1 MVENIYIDKETLK
14 KIVKEILTSI
24 FDIDIYGCLYVDIL
38 GSENTVIDEIL
49 TGEVSSPQTILTPE
63 SDKYISTRNI
73 FLASDSDSGEVEC
86 KFKDSN
92 KLIGK
97 IYCAKFKYI
106 QLSNIKI
113 DGNVNEPIIIAWNG
127 LDSNAK
133 IFYALRYKIF

>member
-14 KIVKEILTSI
+14 KIIKEILTNI
-24 FDIDIYGCLYVDIL
+24 FNIDIYGCLNVDIL
-38 GSENTVIDEIL
+38 GSENTIIDEIL

-86 KFKDSN
+86 KFKNTN

-113 DGNVNEPIIIAWNG
+113 DGNIGEPVIITWNG